1 MELTIDVHLA
11 ALAACAVVASKD
23 PTRPYICG
31 VHVRRDAKGTTY
43 TGTDGMVLLML
54 RDTIGGDDAE
64 VIVPASIIGKPPRA
78 PEREKLTVADGV
90 IDIRNGLWADLDET
104 LTYPDAPR
112 VVPGKASV
120 KTREQ
125 AQIAPAVMAQINKI
139 AEILNGKKDAGVP
152 QILLSAGPENRC
164 IAVLNTGV
172 LEGFAVFMPLRRWRA
187 DAWSRP
193 DWVGGGK

>member
-43 TGTDGMVLLML
+43 TGTDGVVLLML

-78 PEREKLTVADGV
+78 PDRERLTVADGM
-90 IDIRNGLWADLDET
+90 ISIRNGRCAEMDET
-104 LTYPDAPR
+104 LVYPDAPR

-125 AQIAPAVMAQINKI
+125 AQIAPAVMAQLNKI
-139 AEILNGKKDAGVP
+139 AVILNGKKEAGLP
-152 QILLSAGPENRC
+152 QIMLSAGPEDPC
-164 IAVLNTGV
+164 IAVLRTGE
-172 LEGFAVFMPLRRWRA
+172 LDGFAVVMPCRTGFA